1 MAESH
6 RYPLRIQQSKLD
18 GWWFIFV
25 DDVPELGV
33 WGPNYEALLDRL
45 KNEAKKLYCSR
56 GENVT
61 DIEIAQSEKP
71 TLQVFHTE
79 ATSFKTIVSRPPAI
93 RCAALQG
100 AGQATPRVK
109 ALGNCQAWRAIL
121 RRFTSEIPPSGRF
134 APLRRGIRTS
144 ASQELRAPE
153 QPHSMRRGGKRRA
166 CGDGSA
172 PKTNF
177 CKADLPE
184 VTTRASC
191 RLLAAAPRQ

>member
-45 KNEAKKLYCSR
+45 KNEAKKLCCSR

-61 DIEIAQSEKP
+61 DIEIVQSEKP

-79 ATSFKTIVSRPPAI
+79 AASFKT
-93 RCAALQG
+93 
-100 AGQATPRVK
+100 T
-109 ALGNCQAWRAIL
+109 
-121 RRFTSEIPPSGRF
+121 
-134 APLRRGIRTS
+134 
-144 ASQELRAPE
+144 
-153 QPHSMRRGGKRRA
+153 
-166 CGDGSA
+166 
-172 PKTNF
+172 KTNF

-184 VTTRASC
+184 VTARASC
-191 RLLAAAPRQ
+191 RPLAAAPRQ